1 MSQNGMQVGLD
12 ASAWWKGTLVAFW
25 FHIGT
30 QGHIR
35 GPWPLPGTGPATSR
49 FPGGLT
55 TAELTVGGHC
65 GCCDQVL
72 KALNQQAG
80 ELEAGKC

>member
-1 MSQNGMQVGLD
+1 MHQHGG
-12 ASAWWKGTLVAFW
+12 KGHWLHFGSILE
-25 FHIGT
+25 HIGT